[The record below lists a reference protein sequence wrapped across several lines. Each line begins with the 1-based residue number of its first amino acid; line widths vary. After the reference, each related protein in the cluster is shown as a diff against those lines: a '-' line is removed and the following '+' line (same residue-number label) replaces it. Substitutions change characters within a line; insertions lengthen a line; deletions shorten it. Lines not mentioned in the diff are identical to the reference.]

1 MSGIYGIGQ
10 AFKSVFGLKEGGAVP
25 VSLPEKRSPFMEALH
40 RMNNMP
46 KGTPLLR
53 RKEGGAV
60 PEKGF
65 SFSRFKEALSK
76 HSFVPIRDSI
86 RKKKGGVVKKT
97 KAKKGKKKGK
107 DKK

>member
-10 AFKSVFGLKEGGAVP
+10 AFKSIFGLKEGGAVP

-40 RMNNMP
+40 RLNNMP
-46 KGTPLLR
+46 KAPPR
-53 RKEGGAV
+53 
-60 PEKGF
+60 
-65 SFSRFKEALSK
+65 
-76 HSFVPIRDSI
+76 HSLVPIR
-86 RKKKGGVVKKT
+86 RKCGGVVKKT

>member
-10 AFKSVFGLKEGGAVP
+10 AFKSFFGLKDGGAVP
-25 VSLPEKRSPFMEALH
+25 VVEKRSPFMEAIH

-46 KGTPLLR
+46 KAPPR
-53 RKEGGAV
+53 
-60 PEKGF
+60 
-65 SFSRFKEALSK
+65 
-76 HSFVPIRDSI
+76 HSLVPIR
-86 RKKKGGVVKKT
+86 RKCGGCVKKT

>member
-1 MSGIYGIGQ
+1 MSGIYGIGK
-10 AFKSVFGLKEGGAVP
+10 AIGSIFGLKEGGAVP

-60 PEKGF
+60 PERTF
-65 SFSRFKEALSK
+65 SFSKWKEALSK
-76 HSFVPIRDSI
+76 HSFVPLPTPIR
-86 RKKKGGVVKKT
+86 RKCGGCVKKT
-97 KAKKGKKKGK
+97 KGKKKGK

>member
-10 AFKSVFGLKEGGAVP
+10 AFKSFFGMKDGGAVP
-25 VSLPEKRSPFMEALH
+25 LVEKMSPFMEAIH
-40 RMNNMP
+40 RMNNRP

-53 RKEGGAV
+53 RKDGGAV
-60 PEKGF
+60 PEKTF
-65 SFSRFKEALSK
+65 SFSKWKEAISK
-76 HSFVPIRDSI
+76 HPFAPLTAPIR
-86 RKKKGGVVKKT
+86 RKTGGVVKKT

>member
-10 AFKSVFGLKEGGAVP
+10 AFKSFFGLKDGGAVP
-25 VSLPEKRSPFMEALH
+25 LVEKRSPFMEALH

-53 RKEGGAV
+53 RKDGGAV
-60 PEKGF
+60 PEKTF
-65 SFSRFKEALSK
+65 SFSKWKEALSK
-76 HSFVPIRDSI
+76 HSFVPLPTPIR
-86 RKKKGGVVKKT
+86 RKCGGCVKKT
-97 KAKKGKKKGK
+97 KGKKKGK

>member
-10 AFKSVFGLKEGGAVP
+10 AFKSVFGLKDGGAVP
-25 VSLPEKRSPFMEALH
+25 LVEKRSPFMEALH

-53 RKEGGAV
+53 RKDGGAV
-60 PEKGF
+60 PEKTF
-65 SFSRFKEALSK
+65 SFSKWKEAISK
-76 HSFVPIRDSI
+76 HPFAPLPTPIR
-86 RKKKGGVVKKT
+86 RKCGGCVKKT
-97 KAKKGKKKGK
+97 KGKKKGK